1 MRPLR
6 YRPTPVLCPH
16 NSRASMPILTSGGSS
31 LGSACDGSLV
41 SSDHCARGL
50 IPAEPAR
57 PFESSCRCRRCG
69 SGIVK
74 EPLDGISE
82 PIGILRIDERSSF
95 AKDFRQRTAIRRHNR
110 HAHGHRFEDWETESL
125 FKRRLNEHRR
135 TLVQLTALERID
147 VADVLNS
154 AGERRPADPF
164 EPRARLLR
172 RLSSQYKTWETL
184 TSGRQPFVGVQQ
196 NTDVLSRLQRPEKQY
211 VPAVGGW

>member
-1 MRPLR
+1 
-6 YRPTPVLCPH
+6 
-16 NSRASMPILTSGGSS
+16 MPILTSGGSS

-41 SSDHCARGL
+41 SSDHRARGL

-57 PFESSCRCRRCG
+57 PFESSCRCRRRG

-74 EPLDGISE
+74 EPLDGIGE

-147 VADVLNS
+147 TRRGVARSVVS
-154 AGERRPADPF
+154 WPFADA
-164 EPRARLLR
+164 EATSGAAMKLDADQ
-172 RLSSQYKTWETL
+172 RLSA
-184 TSGRQPFVGVQQ
+184 R
-196 NTDVLSRLQRPEKQY
+196 
-211 VPAVGGW
+211 